1 MLKKGILVAVVL
13 ILFALPLV
21 IRWLHFY
28 EGRYEP
34 GEVTRPAL
42 VPIQAPTREA
52 EPFVDRH
59 SKQDSGT
66 VLVDATHDNR
76 FAMTELSV
84 LQARLTAR
92 GLNMRVLGDG
102 DDLASQLRNA
112 KALVVISPGT
122 MWTPEE
128 IRWTRE
134 FVDKGGR
141 LLLVTDPTR
150 FGVVLDE
157 FGEYAGLDSDAD
169 HINDLAAEFD
179 IIFQADYLYNT
190 TENEGNFR
198 NIKLT
203 DFADHELTHG
213 LEEIAFYAT
222 HSIVSEVPWL
232 VTAGGATRSSST
244 ERAHELA
251 VSVLAADGSVL
262 ALGDLTFMA
271 EPYNAVFDNDQFV
284 ANIADFLA
292 GSLRRYDLADFP
304 FFFADKADLVYAGE
318 PLLDSDLLEGGS
330 ALQALFEGASK
341 ELRVRDTEDPKSD
354 TLFFGLYEEA
364 EETEPYL
371 DLAQVTMWI
380 SPTTTTDESGQAR
393 AKPGLT
399 TTITATL
406 DADAALEVPI
416 SATAEVTPALENRV
430 EVAGLGEILASGTS
444 LFLLQPD
451 DGRQVLVVLADT
463 EEGLQDAVGRMTDG
477 RLSDCLRRET
487 QAPRDPVTSFL
498 ALCPTGEVAPGE
510 GAGGW
515 PQPESIPAEPEPS
528 APADPAV
535 PEETEEDAETSEPD
549 GPAGGPR
556 GSILV
561 VALDDG
567 EGRYDSLTSADSYTS
582 ALGDCYAVTVWSR
595 SQDGQPKV
603 ADYFSHDLVVWTAG
617 DFENA
622 FGEDER
628 ELLFLVLLEGIPV
641 IVSGAYV
648 SDTGIESSLRDIRV
662 SDAQHPMS
670 VGFDPLEAISF
681 VPSPSGSEYETQLLT
696 DSDTDEGTSIPFV
709 RGPDSDDEGAPAVLV
724 LEESTSGLQVVFVG
738 FPLYLLPESDRSRLI
753 LNTVDWLLGP

>member
-1 MLKKGILVAVVL
+1 
-13 ILFALPLV
+13 
-21 IRWLHFY
+21 
-28 EGRYEP
+28 
-34 GEVTRPAL
+34 
-42 VPIQAPTREA
+42 
-52 EPFVDRH
+52 
-59 SKQDSGT
+59 
-66 VLVDATHDNR
+66 
-76 FAMTELSV
+76 
-84 LQARLTAR
+84 
-92 GLNMRVLGDG
+92 
-102 DDLASQLRNA
+102 
-112 KALVVISPGT
+112 
-122 MWTPEE
+122 
-128 IRWTRE
+128 
-134 FVDKGGR
+134 
-141 LLLVTDPTR
+141 VTDPTR

-169 HINDLAAEFD
+169 YINDLAAEFD
-179 IIFQADYLYNT
+179 IIFQTDYLYNT
-190 TENEGNFR
+190 TENAGNFR

-203 DFADHELTHG
+203 NFADHELTHG

-244 ERAHELA
+244 ERADELA

-292 GSLRRYDLADFP
+292 GGLRRYDLADFP

-354 TLFFGLYEEA
+354 TLFFGIYEEA

-371 DLAQVTMWI
+371 DLAQVTLWI
-380 SPTTTTDESGQAR
+380 SPTTTTDESDQAS

-406 DADAALEVPI
+406 DADTALEVPI

-487 QAPRDPVTSFL
+487 EAPRDPVTSFL

-515 PQPESIPAEPEPS
+515 PQPESIPAEPEP
-528 APADPAV
+528 ADPAV

-549 GPAGGPR
+549 EPAGDPQ

-567 EGRYDSLTSADSYTS
+567 EGRYDSLTSADSYAS
-582 ALGDCYAVTVWSR
+582 ALGDRYEVTVWSR

-617 DFENA
+617 DFENS

-662 SDAQHPMS
+662 SDTQHPMS
-670 VGFDPLEAISF
+670 VGFDPLEVISF
-681 VPSPSGSEYETQLLT
+681 VPSPSGSE
-696 DSDTDEGTSIPFV
+696 SIPFL

-753 LNTVDWLLGP
+753 LNTVDWLLRP